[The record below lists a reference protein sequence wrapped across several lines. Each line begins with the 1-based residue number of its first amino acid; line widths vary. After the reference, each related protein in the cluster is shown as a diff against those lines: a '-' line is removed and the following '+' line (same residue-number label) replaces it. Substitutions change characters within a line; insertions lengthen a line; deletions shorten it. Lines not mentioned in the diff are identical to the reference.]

1 VEEGVRGYD
10 FLYTDVWVSMGE
22 PDEVWKERIAMLEPY
37 RVTGRVMD
45 MTGKSECRFL
55 HCLPAFHNRKTA
67 IGEHTC
73 QKFGIDCMEENDEVF
88 ESPRNAAFLEAENRL
103 HTIKAVMVATLAEE
117 SIEDAL
123 ARNSFSDRGQQVLGV
138 MEQSLPCAFHA
149 PATSA
154 KRHEGQ
160 DSDLG
165 SASAMS

>member
-1 VEEGVRGYD
+1 MEEGVRGCD

-45 MTGKSECRFL
+45 MTGKSGCRFL

-88 ESPRNAAFLEAENRL
+88 ESPRNAAFLEAENVP
-103 HTIKAVMVATLAEE
+103 HEY
-117 SIEDAL
+117 
-123 ARNSFSDRGQQVLGV
+123 
-138 MEQSLPCAFHA
+138 
-149 PATSA
+149 
-154 KRHEGQ
+154 HEGPGIHDMVFWSQ
-160 DSDLG
+160 WIVKVVEWMFG
-165 SASAMS
+165 EKA